1 MIPGA
6 DGKVR
11 KKGSV
16 FSMTETQVTV
26 KADSR
31 VARKI
36 MIRRIAS
43 CAILTAMA
51 VLLMYLEIPLPFMP
65 VFLKFDFSELPVLI
79 GAFSL
84 GPIWGIVIELLK
96 NLIHLPVTQT
106 QGIGELSNFITGVIY
121 VGTAG
126 LVYRKLQTKKGAAIS
141 MAVATVVLA
150 LIAIP
155 INAFLTLPLYG
166 SVMGFSM
173 EAILGMSSSVNPL
186 VKDKISLLLAVFVPF
201 NLFKGIVVSTITFFV
216 YKPISKLIHKTY
228 DETHVKTEPKTEE
241 PAEEKTAE

>member
-16 FSMTETQVTV
+16 FSMTETHVTV

-36 MIRRIAS
+36 MLRRIAAG
-43 CAILTAMA
+43 AILTAMA

-65 VFLKFDFSELPVLI
+65 SFLKFDFSELPVLI
-79 GAFSL
+79 GSFAL
-84 GPIWGIVIELLK
+84 GPVWGIVIELLK

-106 QGIGELSNFITGVIY
+106 MGIGELSNFITGVIY

-126 LVYRKLQTKKGAAIS
+126 IIYRIFVSKKGAAIA
-141 MAVATVVLA
+141 MIIATLVLA
-150 LIAIP
+150 AVSVP
-155 INAFLTLPLYG
+155 VNAFLTLPLYG
-166 SVMGFSM
+166 SVMGFPL
-173 EAILGMSSSVNPL
+173 EAIIGMSAAVNPL
-186 VKDKISLLLAVFVPF
+186 VKDKVSLLLAVFVPF
-201 NLFKGIVVSTITFFV
+201 NLFKGFIVAGITYFV
-216 YKPISKLIHKTY
+216 HLPLSKLINKTY
-228 DETHVKTEPKTEE
+228 NATHD
-241 PAEEKTAE
+241 PATT

>member
-26 KADSR
+26 KADSK
-31 VARKI
+31 VSRKI

-43 CAILTAMA
+43 CAILTALA

-79 GAFSL
+79 GTFSL
-84 GPIWGIVIELLK
+84 GPVWGIVIELLK

-106 QGIGELSNFITGVIY
+106 MGIGELSNFITGVIY
-121 VGTAG
+121 VATAG
-126 LVYRKLQTKKGAAIS
+126 LIYRKFRTRKGAAAS
-141 MAVATVVLA
+141 MGIATVALA
-150 LIAIP
+150 LIAVP
-155 INAFLTLPLYG
+155 VNAFITLPLYG
-166 SVMGFSM
+166 SVMGFPM
-173 EAILGMSSSVNPL
+173 EAIIGMSAEVNPL
-186 VKDKISLLLAVFVPF
+186 VKDQISLLFAVFVPF
-201 NLFKGIVVSTITFFV
+201 NLFKGIVVGLITFLV
-216 YKPISKLIHKTY
+216 YKPISKLINKTY
-228 DETHVKTEPKTEE
+228 DETHAKQ
-241 PAEEKTAE
+241 